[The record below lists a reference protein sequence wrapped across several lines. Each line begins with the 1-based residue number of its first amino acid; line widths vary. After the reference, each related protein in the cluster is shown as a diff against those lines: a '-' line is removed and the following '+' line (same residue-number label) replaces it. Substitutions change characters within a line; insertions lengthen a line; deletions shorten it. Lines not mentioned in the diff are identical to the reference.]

1 MAMARRSYLTT
12 FEIARLC
19 QVNPTT
25 VQNWIKEKKL
35 PAFATPGGHR
45 RVSVEDLIAFLKQY
59 RMPIPS
65 DLQAR
70 RRVVLIADDD
80 EDMLELLTTA
90 LQADSGEL
98 EIVQARSGVE
108 ALLLVGE
115 RKPDLLILDILMPEM
130 NGIEVCRRLRTQS
143 AARNIKIAAISG
155 DPSEETRTRILKAGA
170 NLFFAKP
177 FSMSDF
183 LAGCRRLLSE

>member
-1 MAMARRSYLTT
+1 MARRSYLTT

-35 PAFATPGGHR
+35 RAFATPGGHR
-45 RVSVEDLIAFLKQY
+45 RVSVEDLVSFMKHY
-59 RMPIPS
+59 RMPIPAE
-65 DLQAR
+65 LQVR

-80 EDMLELLTTA
+80 EDMLELLTAA
-90 LQADSGEL
+90 LQADGGEL

-115 RKPDLLILDILMPEM
+115 RKPDLLVLDILMPEM
-130 NGIEVCRRLRTQS
+130 NGIEVCRRLRAQS
-143 AARNIKIAAISG
+143 AARNIKIAAVSG
-155 DPSEETRTRILKAGA
+155 DASEATRTRILEAGA
-170 NLFFAKP
+170 DLFFAKP
-177 FSMSDF
+177 FSVSDF
-183 LAGCRRLLSE
+183 LAGCRRLLGD